1 MHGDFSRDT
10 FSGLHR
16 FSRVL
21 MQQGRVLLDADW
33 NEQTSI
39 LLHYLRALAAD
50 VIGPHGGGPTA
61 FQIGCEDPDGNAMR
75 YDFTIGF
82 GHYWVDGILVEHEP
96 PGGYL
101 QRPPSQGQAG
111 RNEAV
116 SADGTLRPYS
126 GHGAGGTHPP
136 TTYGGQPYFTFGDD
150 DHLQAGQSYLVYLDV
165 WEQMLTHLQA
175 AHVREVALGGPDTAA
190 RARVVWQVRVM
201 DQRDIR
207 DDGQDASCE
216 DLMQALAPRPRWL
229 RARARVPEPSD
240 EPCIIPPEASYRGLE
255 NQLYRVEIHAGGTM
269 ESSLAGPTFK
279 WSRDNG
285 SVVFGVRALSGNLAT
300 LETLG
305 PDDRRTL
312 VENDWVELVDD
323 RTALRGQAGPLA
335 RVESVDRLTFQVTLS
350 MPGGESPP
358 PFEAELHPVL
368 RRWDQGSE
376 AISVQEGRW
385 VDLEDGVQV
394 LFERGGTYRAGDYW
408 LIPAR
413 TATGDVLWP
422 TEEDDDGVPRP
433 QAVPPHGVEH
443 HYAPLGRI
451 TLDGTGT
458 VSCSS
463 DQDCRCILRPL
474 CPPPTPANQ
483 IKVDENQFVLR
494 DAAAEEAVPVKTVRR
509 RK

>member
-61 FQIGCEDPDGNAMR
+61 FQIGCEDADGNAMR

-101 QRPPSQGQAG
+101 PRPASQAQAG
-111 RNEAV
+111 RKEAV
-116 SADGTLRPYS
+116 SADGTLQPYS
-126 GHGAGGTHPP
+126 GHASGGTHPP
-136 TTYGGQPYFTFGDD
+136 TTYGGQPYLTFGDD
-150 DHLQAGQSYLVYLDV
+150 DHLQPGQTYLVYLDV

-175 AHVREVALGGPDTAA
+175 GHVREVALGGPDTAA

-201 DQRDIR
+201 DQREIR
-207 DDGQDASCE
+207 DDGQDATCE

-240 EPCIIPPEASYRGLE
+240 EPCIIPPEATYRGLE
-255 NQLYRVEIHAGGTM
+255 NQLYRVEIHDGGTM
-269 ESSLAGPTFK
+269 ESSLAGPTFI

-285 SVVFGVRALSGNLAT
+285 SVAFGVRGLQGNVAT
-300 LETLG
+300 LDTLG

-312 VENDWVELVDD
+312 VEDDWVELVDD
-323 RTALRGQAGPLA
+323 RTVLRGEAGVLA
-335 RVESVDRLTFQVTLS
+335 RVESVDRLTFRVTLS
-350 MPGGESPP
+350 VP
-358 PFEAELHPVL
+358 
-368 RRWDQGSE
+368 
-376 AISVQEGRW
+376 EG
-385 VDLEDGVQV
+385 
-394 LFERGGTYRAGDYW
+394 
-408 LIPAR
+408 
-413 TATGDVLWP
+413 
-422 TEEDDDGVPRP
+422 
-433 QAVPPHGVEH
+433 
-443 HYAPLGRI
+443 
-451 TLDGTGT
+451 
-458 VSCSS
+458 
-463 DQDCRCILRPL
+463 
-474 CPPPTPANQ
+474 
-483 IKVDENQFVLR
+483 
-494 DAAAEEAVPVKTVRR
+494 
-509 RK
+509 